1 MIYRPIAPDGV
12 NGVTVLWKISMCLP
26 IDTVWH
32 LSILWSLPTSLLEA
46 CILHCS
52 CAVYE
57 GCKHIYLMS
66 DDGKLSVSLHMC
78 RSYLCH
84 HIPGNTWLSIWP
96 PIYSNQS
103 PPYNLELE
111 HCVISS
117 VQRYLSLLEERNLHH
132 HFKLALLWTEQFSLW
147 KTGCALWTEVF
158 QIVCSVF

>member
-1 MIYRPIAPDGV
+1 MMYRLIALD
-12 NGVTVLWKISMCLP
+12 GVTVLWNIRMYLP

-52 CAVYE
+52 CPVYE
-57 GCKHIYLMS
+57 GCKRIYLMS
-66 DDGKLSVSLHMC
+66 HGRRLSVSLWLC

-96 PIYSNQS
+96 PVYSNQS
-103 PPYNLELE
+103 PPYNLESE
-111 HCVISS
+111 KCVISS

-132 HFKLALLWTEQFSLW
+132 RFKLALLWTEQFIMW
-147 KTGCALWTEVF
+147 KSWLCLMDRSF
-158 QIVCSVF
+158 PNSM